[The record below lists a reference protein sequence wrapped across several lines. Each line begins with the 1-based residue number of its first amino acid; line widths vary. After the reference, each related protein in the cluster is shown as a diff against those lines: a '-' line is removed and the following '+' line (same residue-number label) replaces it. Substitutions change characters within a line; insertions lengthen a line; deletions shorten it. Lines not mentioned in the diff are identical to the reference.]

1 MNLVIQFFNQNMN
14 FQDTR
19 TEATSFYLLIHVS
32 YLILILDNVKMSNI
46 DNRFEFEGP
55 IIKIYDR

>member
-55 IIKIYDR
+55 IIKVYDR

>member
-14 FQDTR
+14 VQDTR
-19 TEATSFYLLIHVS
+19 PEATSFYLLIHVS

-55 IIKIYDR
+55 IIKVYDR

>member
-19 TEATSFYLLIHVS
+19 AEATSFYLLIHVS

-55 IIKIYDR
+55 IIKVYDR